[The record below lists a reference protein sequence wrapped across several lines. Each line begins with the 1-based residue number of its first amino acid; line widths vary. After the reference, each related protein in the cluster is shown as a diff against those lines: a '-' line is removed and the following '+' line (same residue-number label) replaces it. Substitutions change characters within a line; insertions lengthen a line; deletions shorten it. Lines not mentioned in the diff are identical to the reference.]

1 VPIGFFFTSF
11 TVVLFA
17 ARFLLL
23 GYFEAWPRN
32 RVVALGLAAMAA
44 AYAIVAEALD
54 PAHVS
59 IAGVLYGLGYS
70 MAYPVLS
77 VWVAEQFAPHLRT
90 TPVAVFN
97 TMFSI
102 GILVTPWF
110 GTYVIAG
117 LGYRGLLYVLAA
129 TGALVAL
136 SLAFV
141 GRARPLVPET

>member
-1 VPIGFFFTSF
+1 
-11 TVVLFA
+11 
-17 ARFLLL
+17 
-23 GYFEAWPRN
+23 
-32 RVVALGLAAMAA
+32 
-44 AYAIVAEALD
+44 
-54 PAHVS
+54 
-59 IAGVLYGLGYS
+59 
-70 MAYPVLS
+70 
-77 VWVAEQFAPHLRT
+77 
-90 TPVAVFN
+90 VFN

-117 LGYRGLLYVLAA
+117 LGYPGLLYVLAA